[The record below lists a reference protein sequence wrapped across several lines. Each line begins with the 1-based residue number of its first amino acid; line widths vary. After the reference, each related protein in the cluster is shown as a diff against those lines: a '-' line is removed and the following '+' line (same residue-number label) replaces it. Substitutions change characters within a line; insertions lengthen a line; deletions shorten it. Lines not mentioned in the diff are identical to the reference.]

1 MSKKKPKQYKV
12 SVPAAT
18 SQQLAAPT
26 NQGSLPVSGEVDQLR
41 NQYNQQYS
49 LLLQQSTA
57 AEQAYQDQL
66 RSLQGQYDQQVSL
79 LGGQLGAQQQ
89 QYSLLQ
95 QQFNQAQEQ
104 AKTQYEQQKAYY
116 DELLKQQQAQS
127 AAETEASRRALAEAE
142 QAQAGL
148 QGDTLLALNNTLASK
163 STKTPLT
170 SKTNTSTVT
179 RGSQGYSLLRR

>member
-12 SVPAAT
+12 NVPSVTP
-18 SQQLAAPT
+18 QQLEAPT
-26 NQGSLPVSGEVDQLR
+26 NQGSLPVSSEVDQLR

-49 LLLQQSTA
+49 SLLQQSTA
-57 AEQAYQDQL
+57 AEQAYQQQL

-95 QQFNQAQEQ
+95 QQFAQAQEQ
-104 AKTQYEQQKAYY
+104 AKTQYEQQKSYY
-116 DELLKQQQAQS
+116 DELLKQQQEQATR
-127 AAETEASRRALAEAE
+127 ETEAGRRALAEAE

-148 QGDTLLALNNTLASK
+148 QSDTLLSLNQSLSSSK
-163 STKTPLT
+163 SKTPLV
-170 SKTNTSTVT
+170 SRTNLSTVT